1 MLRTFR
7 KLLGTSGTEDKA
19 LRKTQKAMKT
29 ATKNPTGESKQ
40 EVSGDTQT
48 PRNAVKPYE
57 EQKRVEERK
66 KGRIHK
72 NTEQE
77 YTEEFDGCS
86 ACSGGSL
93 SIQWIDVSQSRKVKS
108 IECKSC
114 NAIYEE
120 KIVDGE
126 TGKKLVLK
134 EVDSIDNISS
144 VGSAVSY
151 EVKKHLKL
159 LIG

>member
-1 MLRTFR
+1 MLRSLR
-7 KLLGTSGTEDKA
+7 KLLGTTGTEDKA

-29 ATKNPTGESKQ
+29 VTKDPTGKSKQ
-40 EVSGDTQT
+40 DDSGDTQA
-48 PRNAVKPYE
+48 PRQAVKPYE
-57 EQKRVEERK
+57 EQKREEERK

-86 ACSGGSL
+86 RCSDGSL
-93 SIQWIDVSQSRKVKS
+93 SIQWIDVSQSRKAKS

-114 NAIYEE
+114 NVIYEE
-120 KIVDGE
+120 KIVDDE
-126 TGKKLVLK
+126 SGKKLVLK
-134 EVDSIDNISS
+134 EVDSIDDISP

-151 EVKKHLKL
+151 EINKHLKL
-159 LIG
+159 WLG